1 MTQHLDYLDAGA
13 FEERLMTKEEI
24 LQKLTEWKAKA
35 SKPEEEVDDTTPLS
49 KAEIAQKLF
58 EGRCMAVLREGKM
71 KAGYFCDL
79 VEVKAARGQLRDMV
93 GAVMADEILSDFF
106 VNNNHLFT

>member
-1 MTQHLDYLDAGA
+1 MTQYIDYLDAGC
-13 FEERLMTKEEI
+13 FEERLLTKPEI
-24 LQKLTEWKAKA
+24 LQRMAEWKAKA
-35 SKPEEEVDDTTPLS
+35 AKPEEELDDTTPLS

-58 EGRCMAVLREGKM
+58 EGRCMAILREGKM

-93 GAVMADEILSDFF
+93 GDVMADEILSDFF
-106 VNNNHLFT
+106 VTNNHLFT